1 MASAQNG
8 GLGYPEF
15 TILVLAG
22 LIDEAAAE
30 EESYENSEH
39 GGFGN
44 GGGLRTWRCRGSWS
58 PRTGQAARLF
68 YRGDRRD
75 RHRRVHEGVCPK
87 SRGLIHGIRR
97 SADRRINEV
106 TPIEGE
112 APKSRVTIT
121 QWDSLEK
128 LQAWRNSPEYK
139 EARKIGD
146 KYAKFRS
153 FVVDGLPQ

>member
-1 MASAQNG
+1 MKTQYTVALAMVAG
-8 GLGYPEF
+8 FGLGA
-15 TILVLAG
+15 VAV
-22 LIDEAAAE
+22 
-30 EESYENSEH
+30 H
-39 GGFGN
+39 
-44 GGGLRTWRCRGSWS
+44 GLRA
-58 PRTGQAARLF
+58 QAKPPVYSIAEIDVTDIDAYMKEF
-68 YRGDRRD
+68 
-75 RHRRVHEGVCPK
+75 VPK
-87 SRGLIHGIRR
+87 VVASSTAFG
-97 SADRRINEV
+97 ARRIAGSTKV